1 MSPNLLEQRTINTPR
16 ALIPPQCRAR
26 AIKGNADVD
35 CLVERTTRCKYREMF
50 GFSDFCT
57 HPRKQEIAAR
67 TEPEKRG
74 KSGKK
79 PTL

>member
-1 MSPNLLEQRTINTPR
+1 MSPNLLEQRTSDKSH

-26 AIKGNADVD
+26 AIKGNDDVD
-35 CLVERTTRCKYREMF
+35 CLVERTTHCEYRETF
-50 GFSDFCT
+50 DFSDFCT

-67 TEPEKRG
+67 TEPETRG